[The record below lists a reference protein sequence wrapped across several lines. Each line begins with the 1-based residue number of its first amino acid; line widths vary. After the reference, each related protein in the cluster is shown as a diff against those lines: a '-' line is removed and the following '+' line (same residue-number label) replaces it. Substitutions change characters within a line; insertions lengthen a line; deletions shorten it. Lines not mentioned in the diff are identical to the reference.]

1 VSAKSKERRQARIW
15 ALRLTY
21 AFDVKHGEDDGALA
35 VADEIE
41 LSTDLEKV
49 GQELFDGYLAERP
62 AVDATIDKRLQN
74 WTLARMAVLD
84 RSILRLGCYELLYR
98 ADTPTRVII
107 NEWIELAKSYG
118 SEGRTA
124 GLVNGVLDRIAKDH
138 RSG

>member
-1 VSAKSKERRQARIW
+1 
-15 ALRLTY
+15 
-21 AFDVKHGEDDGALA
+21 
-35 VADEIE
+35 
-41 LSTDLEKV
+41 
-49 GQELFDGYLAERP
+49 LAERP